1 MRRFLFSLAWVAAAL
16 TAIALIV
23 IVITAT
29 DGQWWWS
36 AVAVVAAVLTIA
48 GGLRGWLERRS
59 GRLEV
64 HLTVDGDTVELPESS
79 REERDALIEE
89 FIRRHVRQDQSTFR
103 LDEHGAGE
111 EEAAAD
117 SLRRWPPT
125 GRPGERPGRE
135 ERLTVGRG
143 TRFNAWHAARQRVEQ
158 TVRDGLVAIAGPS
171 RMRQGSTSTV
181 TVTVSPDPNSSDD
194 LRQGL
199 GDHEHVAV
207 LASAVSPV
215 MRVTCSG
222 DGVTITPMSVED
234 QLVLDN
240 ASWIFRVRADQ
251 AGTRTLSISVNL
263 RLPEE
268 GGWISRPALSY
279 TIDVSIAPV
288 FVLMRF
294 FRENWQW
301 ALGIALGAAGTV
313 TAWLKLV
320 QS

>member
-89 FIRRHVRQDQSTFR
+89 FIRRHVRQDQSTYR

-222 DGVTITPMSVED
+222 DGFTITPMSVED

-240 ASWIFRVRADQ
+240 ANGFTPGAGLRA
-251 AGTRTLSISVNL
+251 GSVSE
-263 RLPEE
+263 PP
-268 GGWISRPALSY
+268 GGEHCA
-279 TIDVSIAPV
+279 T
-288 FVLMRF
+288 
-294 FRENWQW
+294 Q
-301 ALGIALGAAGTV
+301 
-313 TAWLKLV
+313 TAIEV
-320 QS
+320 YG